1 MLGPGASRRQ
11 IARVLNSAYADGLL
25 SEETFAQRLDQVFGD
40 RLIDPWRLIGDL
52 RLRSAPRRWRV
63 RLRDAA
69 NAAAGTLRLSRSES
83 VEEHVVLLALDW
95 NGSQSELLLGRS
107 RECHIVLES
116 GAVSRRH
123 ARLLFRDGH
132 WVLCD
137 LDSTN
142 GTTVNGVGVGRCR
155 LRPGDRV
162 VFADTLV
169 RVD

>member
-1 MLGPGASRRQ
+1 MA
-11 IARVLNSAYADGLL
+11 AYADGLL
-25 SEETFAQRLDQVFGD
+25 SEETFARRLDQVFGD

-52 RLRSAPRRWRV
+52 SLRSAPRRWRV
-63 RLRDAA
+63 KLRDAVT
-69 NAAAGTLRLSRSES
+69 AAAATLRFSRPET

-107 RECHIVLES
+107 RDCDVVLES
-116 GAVSRRH
+116 SAVSRRH
-123 ARLLFRDGH
+123 ARLLFRDGQ

-137 LDSTN
+137 LGSKN

-162 VFADTLV
+162 MFADTLV